1 MPHYFIKS
9 RVMTNTF
16 NNAEWL
22 VKKKLEKNIKSDT
35 FHTYFYRHDFSTYKK

>member
-22 VKKKLEKNIKSDT
+22 VKKNL
-35 FHTYFYRHDFSTYKK
+35 KKI

>member
-22 VKKKLEKNIKSDT
+22 VKKKKLEKNIKSDK
-35 FHTYFYRHDFSTYKK
+35 FHTYFL

>member
-9 RVMTNTF
+9 RIMTNTF

-22 VKKKLEKNIKSDT
+22 VKKKNL
-35 FHTYFYRHDFSTYKK
+35 KKI